1 MEQNNNNNENSIFAF
16 IKSPYMK
23 WIHMALYVLGF
34 IGITLSLN
42 EYANAPRGDKSLL
55 YANVAI
61 LIFMI
66 LLWVMQGVKLLN
78 WQSLAASVPFCVYA
92 FFFLKTVLV
101 PAWSNINHAIAVLTI
116 LEQWLLVMLF
126 VDLIVT
132 KRIRDNKGFVGWNFA
147 LLCVAAVLL
156 LFNRNG
162 RYMPVTFLVFV
173 LMSFFTIKE
182 KEWDMILDS
191 ILIAGVISFVIT
203 VVFVFIGSPFSKEL
217 GEFFVNVNDK
227 GQYFGFNLALAAFAF
242 IRWQKKFDWISAPT
256 FTAGI
261 WMLAAF
267 ILSFVKGGHT
277 NMIGIALLALAL
289 IVLYP
294 DDKKNWKKVLV
305 RGGIAVG
312 ATALVSLILLV
323 AAKSVFFKIFMAP
336 YGNDIETRVMVF
348 HQMLESAA
356 WGGAPVANLE
366 EDSAFIEFFRVHLV
380 HLLYEYGYMAGGAG
394 IIFMGCT
401 WISSGVK
408 YWKSRKEYY
417 LLPALLGA
425 MTLGVWCNNLSGLYY
440 PMTFFCILSM
450 YPVWVKFA
458 GAKKKSESGKE
469 QDKERKETAG
479 SEEE

>member
-1 MEQNNNNNENSIFAF
+1 MTELGVTKLEQRITANENSTFAF
-16 IKSPYMK
+16 LKSPYMK

-61 LIFMI
+61 LIFMV
-66 LLWVMQGVKLLN
+66 LLWVMQGVKLMN
-78 WQSLAASVPFCVYA
+78 WQSLAVSALFGVYA
-92 FFFLKTVLV
+92 FFFLKSVLV
-101 PAWSNINHAIAVLTI
+101 PAWSDINHAIAVLTV
-116 LEQWLLVMLF
+116 LEQWFLMMLF

-132 KRIRDNKGFVGWNFA
+132 KRIRDNKGFIGWNFA

-182 KEWDMILDS
+182 KEWDLILDS
-191 ILIAGVISFVIT
+191 ILIAGIISFMIT
-203 VVFVFIGSPFSKEL
+203 IVFVFVGSPFSKEL
-217 GEFFVNVNDK
+217 GEFFVNANDR
-227 GQYFGFNLALAAFAF
+227 GQFFGFNLALAAFAL

-261 WMLAAF
+261 WLLAAF
-267 ILSFVKGGHT
+267 LLSFIKGGHT
-277 NMIGIALLALAL
+277 NVIGIALVALVL
-289 IVLYP
+289 VVLYP
-294 DDKKNWKKVLV
+294 NDKKNWKQTLI
-305 RGGIAVG
+305 RGGITVG
-312 ATALVSLILLV
+312 AAALISLILLI
-323 AAKSVFFKIFMAP
+323 AAKSIFFRIFFAP
-336 YGNDIETRVMVF
+336 YGNDLETRIMVF
-348 HQMLESAA
+348 HQLLESAA

-380 HLLYEYGYMAGGAG
+380 HLLYEYGYMAGGVG
-394 IIFMGCT
+394 IIFVFST
-401 WISSGVK
+401 WISSSVK

-450 YPVWVKFA
+450 YPVWVKIGTA
-458 GAKKKSESGKE
+458 VKKK
-469 QDKERKETAG
+469 A
-479 SEEE
+479 EE